1 MFMAN
6 PSYQERG
13 LLIVVSGP
21 SGVGKGTV
29 CGMLRKRNPE
39 LIYSVSATT
48 RSPRQGEKHGVN
60 YFFHTRDEFHSMI
73 ENGQLIEWAEYVGNY
88 YGTPRQ
94 FVEDKLNAGENVIL
108 EIEVQ
113 GAKQVKEQFP
123 EGIFIFLLPPSM
135 DELKRRIMG
144 RGTEN
149 VSTIQRRLHVASS
162 ECKELTMYDYAV
174 INDHL
179 ESACEKIE
187 AILIAEHCH
196 TSRVIFDDD
205 M

>member
-1 MFMAN
+1 MTN

-29 CGMLRKRNPE
+29 CGMLRKRNPN
-39 LIYSVSATT
+39 LIYSISATT
-48 RSPRQGEKHGVN
+48 RSPRKGEQHGIN
-60 YFFHTRDEFHSMI
+60 YFFHTKEEFIQMR
-73 ENGQLIEWAEYVGNY
+73 ENNQLIEWAEYVGNY
-88 YGTPRQ
+88 YGTPRN
-94 FVEDKLNAGENVIL
+94 FVEKKLDAGEDVIL

-144 RGTEN
+144 RGTET
-149 VSTIQRRLHVASS
+149 VSTIHRRLHVASS
-162 ECKELTMYDYAV
+162 ECKELAMYDYAV
-174 INDHL
+174 INDRL
-179 ESACEKIE
+179 ERACEKIE
-187 AILIAEHCH
+187 AILLAEHCH
-196 TSRVIFDDD
+196 TSRVIFD
-205 M
+205 

>member
-1 MFMAN
+1 MTN

-13 LLIVVSGP
+13 LLVVVSGP

-29 CGMLRKRNPE
+29 CGMLRKRNPD
-39 LIYSVSATT
+39 LVYSISATT
-48 RSPRQGEKHGVN
+48 RSPRQGERHGVN
-60 YFFHTRDEFHSMI
+60 YFFHTKDEFLVMRD
-73 ENGQLIEWAEYVGNY
+73 NGQLIEWAEYVGNY

-94 FVEDKLNAGENVIL
+94 FVEEKLNAGEDVIL

-149 VSTIQRRLHVASS
+149 VSTIHRRLHVASS
-162 ECKELTMYDYAV
+162 ECKELAIYDYAV
-174 INDHL
+174 INDRL
-179 ESACEKIE
+179 ERACEKIE

-196 TSRVIFDDD
+196 TSRVIVDD
-205 M
+205 